1 MSDFDEAMKSILEVM
16 DLGDLSVDQVQELVS
31 AGVAANI
38 MHSLACNKDH
48 GSGECDYYKTHGS
61 SNARAYW
68 RNQAIEKAK
77 SLGFTVQEF
86 GSHLQYVSAMLSRSP
101 AVDYTVL
108 QYVLTQIALRAPKRL
123 ASQQDSSDA
132 TDAAEESGSNQPAEP

>member
-1 MSDFDEAMKSILEVM
+1 MSDFDEAIKSILEVM
-16 DLGDLSVDQVQELVS
+16 ELGSMSVEDVQEMVS

-38 MHSLACNKDH
+38 MHSLSCDKDH
-48 GSGECDYYKTHGS
+48 GSGECDYYKTIGI

-68 RNQAIEKAK
+68 RSQAIEKAK

-101 AVDYTVL
+101 GVDYRVL
-108 QYVLTQIALRAPKRL
+108 QYVLIQIAHRAPKRL
-123 ASQQDSSDA
+123 SSQQGPFDEVSA
-132 TDAAEESGSNQPAEP
+132 GEESTSDQQSEP